1 MLAGLEILGGDWRA
15 LLARAEQAVPGAV
28 PDEALE
34 RIAAYFLFRY
44 LLKTVNDG
52 DLLGRMQFVLFSTL
66 TVERAASLVPLPEA
80 LRLYCREIEHDEENL
95 DALRAAFQP
104 DGPLPPA
111 AFLRT
116 LTV

>member
-15 LLARAEQAVPGAV
+15 LLARVEQAVSGAA
-28 PDEALE
+28 PD
-34 RIAAYFLFRY
+34 
-44 LLKTVNDG
+44 
-52 DLLGRMQFVLFSTL
+52 
-66 TVERAASLVPLPEA
+66 A

-104 DGPLPPA
+104 DGLLPPA